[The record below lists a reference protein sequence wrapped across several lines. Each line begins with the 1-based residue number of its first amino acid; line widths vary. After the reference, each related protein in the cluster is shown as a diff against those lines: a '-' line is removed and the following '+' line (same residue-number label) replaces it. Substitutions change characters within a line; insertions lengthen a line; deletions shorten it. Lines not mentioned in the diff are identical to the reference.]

1 MTTTKEE
8 RALRVS
14 QMRAHF
20 AQEGGVV
27 APEKEAWL
35 DRFIEGAATLADLF
49 EHAREYVTT
58 AQERADLQQAKQ
70 HHPAA
75 FQRMREQ
82 YAASIPAYEEEQKQR
97 NLDRAGMSEEQR
109 KRHEALDYARA
120 SVELSGGKLSEED
133 MQRSLRYANGEITLE
148 EYLASTLPK

>member
-1 MTTTKEE
+1 MPTTKEE
-8 RALRVS
+8 SAL
-14 QMRAHF
+14 
-20 AQEGGVV
+20 
-27 APEKEAWL
+27 L
-35 DRFIEGAATLADLF
+35 AT
-49 EHAREYVTT
+49 HAREYLTT
-58 AQERADLQQAKQ
+58 AQEREDLQQAKENDA
-70 HHPAA
+70 AA